1 MADSKTIW
9 KKAKVHEGITLP
21 SGAKV
26 DIVLP
31 NLPALVKAGALPN
44 NLVEVATTAATT
56 GEVPPDLLE
65 RLDDYHRFLIVHTVY
80 APKVTEEDIP
90 DLPAE
95 DIDMIVQFAT
105 RQIDT
110 DAIGHHLAGLE
121 TVDSFRQFRGLDAGF
136 SGFLG
141 S

>member
-1 MADSKTIW
+1 MASTKTNW
-9 KKAKVHEGITLP
+9 KKARVHEDITLP

-31 NLPALVKAGALPN
+31 NLPALAKSGALPN
-44 NLVEVATTAATT
+44 ELVEVATKAAST

-65 RLDDYHRFLIVHTVY
+65 QLDAYHKFLVVHTVHK
-80 APKVTEEDIP
+80 PEITTEDVPE
-90 DLPAE
+90 LPAE
-95 DIDMIVQFAT
+95 DVDMLIQFAT

-121 TVDSFRQFRGLDAGF
+121 TVKSFREFRGLDSSF
-136 SGFLG
+136 PNLLG
-141 S
+141 A